1 MKMLFKQKIF
11 SWFDS
16 YDIFD
21 ENHEILYTVKG
32 QFGWGHVLKIFDRNG
47 NEVGMIKEKVFTWL
61 PKFIIYKNDVEVGY
75 IRKEFT
81 FFKPKFTI
89 DYNSWRVEGDFL
101 GWDYRI
107 YSNEKK
113 IAKVT
118 KQLFKL
124 TDTYVIDV
132 DNPSDALDALMLVLS
147 IDVEECTRNR
157 N

>member
-1 MKMLFKQKIF
+1 MKMLFKQKLF

-16 YDIFD
+16 YDIYD
-21 ENHEILYTVKG
+21 QNNEILYRVKG

-107 YSNEKK
+107 FSNEGD

-132 DNPSDALDALMLVLS
+132 KDPNDVLDALMLVLA

-157 N
+157 D